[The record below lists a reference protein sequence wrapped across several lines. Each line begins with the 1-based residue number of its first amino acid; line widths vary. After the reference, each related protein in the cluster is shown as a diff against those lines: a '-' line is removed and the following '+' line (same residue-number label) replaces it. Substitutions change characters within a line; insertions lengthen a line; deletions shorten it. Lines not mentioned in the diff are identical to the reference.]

1 MALVPQRVPHRVM
14 MPPMRVAK
22 RQINSTKK
30 NARTSETCFGV
41 IHTVTASANYCTV
54 YIRGASVAQPA
65 TFLAGYNRGV
75 FPAIGDQCVC
85 ALIGSDS
92 GPRAQYVVIDKV
104 GASGTAGSGATGATG
119 PTGPSGATGAGST
132 GATGATGAGA
142 TGATGATGGAGS
154 NGATGATGVAGAT
167 GSGATGATGPI
178 GATGPTGATGSGATG
193 ATGAGTTGATGA
205 TGAGGVTV
213 NAVREYIMSS
223 DGPNTILTS
232 TNNGPGI
239 FEIGG
244 GVFQDNS
251 SGTVTL
257 AVSYTAP
264 GVGATTDYLY
274 LVNGTKLNA
283 ANLTGAVIYDCMTM
297 CINVVSGA
305 VTITA
310 TTGTG
315 THNGVGFTA
324 IIKQWTAV

>member
-92 GPRAQYVVIDKV
+92 GPRAQYIVIDKV

-154 NGATGATGVAGAT
+154 NGATGA
-167 GSGATGATGPI
+167 
-178 GATGPTGATGSGATG
+178 TGATGSGATG